1 MVMQNIQSTI
11 SEMKDF
17 FDGPSGRLD
26 SALERISWLANRS
39 AEVLHSELQREKEQ
53 AKHHPRAMTY

>member
-17 FDGPSGRLD
+17 FDGPSSRLD

-39 AEVLHSELQREKEQ
+39 AEVIQSELQREKE
-53 AKHHPRAMTY
+53 